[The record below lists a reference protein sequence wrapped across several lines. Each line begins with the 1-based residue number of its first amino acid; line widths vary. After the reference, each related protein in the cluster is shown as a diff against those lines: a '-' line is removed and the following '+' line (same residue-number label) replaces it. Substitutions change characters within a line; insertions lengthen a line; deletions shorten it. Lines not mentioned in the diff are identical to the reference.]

1 MADTSILMV
10 LDAQLPYY
18 RHPDKPGCVE
28 ESLLFNAISGTYLP
42 LLRSCTALETEGVP
56 FKLAISFAPSLCEM
70 LSDPMLQDRY
80 LDWLDR
86 AIDFGL
92 AELERNSLSPE
103 ARELIKIH
111 LDQLQ
116 LNRRDYVDIYERNIL
131 KKFDYFATR
140 GFLEILATTA
150 TNCFLPLYA
159 DIPEAISAQIETGM
173 VTYRKHF
180 TSVPIGFWLP
190 AMAWSPGIE
199 VVLKSYGFHYT
210 IVDSRGLLFADP
222 VPETGVFAPVTCRNG
237 FTVFGRDKNACMEV
251 SDRKTGLVSGNDY
264 LDVDRD
270 IGFELDEETL
280 SALFDIKLGRRCTGF
295 RYWSRTRGEASSV
308 WYQLDKAHTRVC
320 ADAVSF
326 LEKRRAT
333 LDIASK
339 ALEGAPVTDV
349 CAFPASLFGD
359 TWYEGVAWLENLFRS
374 AVSGPNGLEGTIFA
388 LPSTRM
394 QTKLSDKRVVPYYS
408 SWLESGYAEEVLNNS
423 NDWMYPYIRKATE
436 RMIDLAERFPDDTG
450 LKERALNMASRELL
464 LAQSMDWFLMMNES
478 DKNEYARMRFEE
490 SVKAFTVVYE
500 SLGSNFISTE
510 WLTTTEKLHNLFTGI
525 NYRVFSRKK

>member
-10 LDAQLPYY
+10 LDAHLPYY

-28 ESLLFNAISGTYLP
+28 ESLLFNAITFTYLP

-56 FKLAISFAPSLCEM
+56 FKLAVSFAPTLCEM
-70 LSDPMLQDRY
+70 LSDPLLQNRY

-86 AIDFGL
+86 SIDFGL
-92 AELERNSLSPE
+92 AELERNSLFPE
-103 ARELIKIH
+103 ARDLIKTH

-116 LNRRDYVDIYERNIL
+116 LDRRDYVDIYERNIL

-159 DIPEAISAQIETGM
+159 DIPEAISAQIETGL

-180 TSVPIGFWLP
+180 TSVPVGFFLP
-190 AMAWSPGIE
+190 AMAWTPGIE
-199 VVLKSYGFHYT
+199 VALKAYGFQYT
-210 IVDSRGLLFADP
+210 IVDSRALLFAEP
-222 VPETGVFAPVTCRNG
+222 VPETGVFAPVGCRNG
-237 FTVFGRDKNACMEV
+237 FTVFGRDANACDEV
-251 SDRKTGLVSGNDY
+251 SDRLSGQIAGDEY
-264 LDVDRD
+264 LDVERD

-280 SALFDIKLGRRCTGF
+280 STLFDIKLGRRCTGF
-295 RYWSRTRGEASSV
+295 RYWSRAKGENGSV
-308 WYQLDKAHTRVC
+308 LYQSDKAYAKVR
-320 ADAVSF
+320 ADAASF
-326 LEKRRAT
+326 LEKRRVT
-333 LDIASK
+333 LDTASK
-339 ALEGAPVTDV
+339 AVEGKPITDV
-349 CAFPASLFGD
+349 CVFPSSLFGD
-359 TWYEGVAWLENLFRS
+359 SWYEGVAWLENVFRL
-374 AVSGPNGLEGTIFA
+374 AVSGPNGIEGTVFS
-388 LPSTRM
+388 LPSARI
-394 QTKLSDKRVVPYYS
+394 QAKFSEKRIVPYYS
-408 SWLESGYAEEVLNNS
+408 SWLPSGYAEEVLNNS

-436 RMIDLAERFPDDTG
+436 RMIDLAERFPDDSG